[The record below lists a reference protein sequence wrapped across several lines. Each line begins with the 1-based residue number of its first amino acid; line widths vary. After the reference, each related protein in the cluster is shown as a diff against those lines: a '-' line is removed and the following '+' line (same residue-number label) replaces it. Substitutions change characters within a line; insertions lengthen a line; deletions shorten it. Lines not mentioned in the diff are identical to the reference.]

1 MSKAAIDDV
10 IRGRFVRPYDL
21 RALARSFPTLAETPS
36 EFFEDAGTA
45 IKFAWGLGSLDNG
58 AHRFA
63 DWARSGGG
71 GQRDAALFV
80 LSIWD
85 FRADWG
91 DECGLRRDDG
101 PTGGRF
107 DVHRALGNWDP
118 SHRAAFLA
126 WARAP
131 WWL

>member
-1 MSKAAIDDV
+1 MKPA
-10 IRGRFVRPYDL
+10 RDL
-21 RALARSFPTLAETPS
+21 RALARSFPTLADTPS
-36 EFFEDAGTA
+36 EFFESAPAMTEREDRVR
-45 IKFAWGLGSLDNG
+45 SV
-58 AHRFA
+58 RFA
-63 DWARSGGG
+63 SGGSIRFALWARDGGG
-71 GQRDAALFV
+71 GRRDAALFV
-80 LSIWD
+80 LSVWSSSI
-85 FRADWG
+85 DWG

-126 WARAP
+126 WARQP